1 MGENEQFS
9 TLPYA
14 DDFCLVTT
22 DLRTHQK
29 ILNKIAEK
37 INSMGMKIKPSK
49 CRSFSIRSGKPS
61 SVHFIVEG
69 NIIPTIQEEEQ
80 KFLGRVLFFEGK
92 SEDCFNLI
100 KQKLE
105 DKMTNLDNT
114 LIRNEFKL

>member
-1 MGENEQFS
+1 MIFLMAFNPILEYLQEVRHLGYKMGENEQFS

-29 ILNKIAEK
+29 IINKIAEK

-61 SVHFIVEG
+61 SVHFTVEG
-69 NIIPTIQEEEQ
+69 NIIPTIQEEE
-80 KFLGRVLFFEGK
+80 KN
-92 SEDCFNLI
+92 S
-100 KQKLE
+100 
-105 DKMTNLDNT
+105 
-114 LIRNEFKL
+114 